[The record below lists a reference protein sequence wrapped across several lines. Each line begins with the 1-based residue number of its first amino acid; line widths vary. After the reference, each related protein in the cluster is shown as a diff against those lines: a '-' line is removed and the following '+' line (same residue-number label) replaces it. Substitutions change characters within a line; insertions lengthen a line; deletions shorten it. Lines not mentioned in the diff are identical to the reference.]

1 MYHYVS
7 VYVYISNYMRVCVC
21 VRDMYTYSTYIYFCL
36 NNYCKQLC
44 SKGRDS

>member
-7 VYVYISNYMRVCVC
+7 VYVYISNYMRVC